1 MAPPRKK
8 SKAPPIKPASGS
20 RTLAAATGE
29 AAKVAGQ
36 NAAERRLRRLRRV
49 CRSPRAWCSLV
60 CCCGLAV
67 GVAMTLTAYAVLLAA
82 RRADAAAAFAAD
94 TYEVANLLR
103 INMLTPTLLFAQL
116 VADLDASRAPVTTPQ
131 FRDAAMTTLT
141 RMPAFS
147 DIAALRPL
155 PHAQRAAWE
164 ARMTAAHGRNITVRN
179 ENGTL
184 SEARPV
190 YYVVEALTASPN
202 TSRIGGDVGAQ
213 ATQLGAIEATMRSP
227 TGGSFVAPP
236 FTIGSSSSSPE
247 AFMSLYRPVHWWQ
260 EGASIPPVS
269 APAQLG
275 TYTHDAG
282 GVPLPGDVQAARPA
296 PSSTFRSG
304 VAVQYVVQALFRGGT
319 LTQLLIDGVENRQA
333 GAQLFF
339 TSGNLRGKVAA
350 LLCED
355 VQDVP
360 GVSAIPG
367 VPLNLMSP
375 IFRTSTVAYGH
386 GIPFLGAVQR
396 DGGLVSAL
404 NGPLVKQMM
413 DDGLRDGSQIVD
425 RYILGFGTR
434 RLMLTMLSSRSYLR
448 DAYTDVAIAVLPIGL
463 CLTAVLSGLLAFGV
477 YMLQAARLSRE
488 RASRLRH
495 KQLTAAQRMEDRMLG
510 LLSHE
515 LRNPAHVITST
526 ALFLLDMWPED
537 RDGRPEM
544 EIIAESSETLH
555 RLIADVLAFS
565 AARIGQVQLKFATM
579 DLRAFVH
586 RLALRHRSLAQVPIR
601 WIVDAAAPVAMIT
614 DAMRVSQILT
624 NGLVNAAK
632 FCLSGTITIRVG
644 VQTSVAPGAAT
655 GDTPARVI
663 AVDADGD
670 VSVSGVDGRSV
681 VDAASQV
688 APASPPEAASRATQ
702 AVVFT
707 IEDTGP
713 GPGERRMGLWE
724 VGDAHR
730 VTAPLVHHSCRSRA
744 RQRRVWCH
752 GRRRDRGPR
761 G

>member
-1 MAPPRKK
+1 
-8 SKAPPIKPASGS
+8 
-20 RTLAAATGE
+20 
-29 AAKVAGQ
+29 
-36 NAAERRLRRLRRV
+36 
-49 CRSPRAWCSLV
+49 V

-67 GVAMTLTAYAVLLAA
+67 GVAMTLTTYAVLLAA

-103 INMLTPTLLFAQL
+103 INMLTPALLFAQL
-116 VADLDASRAPVTTPQ
+116 AAGFDASTAPVTTPQ
-131 FRDAAMTTLT
+131 FRNASVAIMSRT
-141 RMPAFS
+141 PALYEV
-147 DIAALRPL
+147 AALRPL

-164 ARMTAAHGRNITVRN
+164 ARMTAAHGRNITIRDL
-179 ENGTL
+179 NGTV
-184 SEARPV
+184 SPVRPV
-190 YYVVEALTASPN
+190 YYVLEALTVQPNSPE
-202 TSRIGGDVGAQ
+202 IGVDHGSVPAHLTAIV
-213 ATQLGAIEATMRSP
+213 ATLRPP
-227 TGGSFVAPP
+227 TGNAVVAPP
-236 FTIGSSSSSPE
+236 IVSDATGDTH
-247 AFMSLYRPVHWWQ
+247 MSLYRPVHWWQ
-260 EGASIPPVS
+260 GGASIPPVS

-275 TYTHDAG
+275 THTHDAAG
-282 GVPLPGDVQAARPA
+282 APLPGDVQAARSPA
-296 PSSTFRSG
+296 TITPRSG
-304 VAVQYVVQALFRGGT
+304 VAAQYVLQGLYRGSA
-319 LTQLLIDGVENRQA
+319 LTQLVINGVENRQA

-367 VPLNLMSP
+367 VPSNLLVP
-375 IFRTSTVAYGH
+375 IFRTSTVAYGR

-434 RLMLTMLSSRSYLR
+434 RLMLTMLSSRSYLQ

-463 CLTAVLSGLLAFGV
+463 CLTAALSGLLAFGV

-537 RDGRPEM
+537 RDGRSEM
-544 EIIAESSETLH
+544 EIIAEASETLH

-644 VQTSVAPGAAT
+644 VQASVAPGAAT
-655 GDTPARVI
+655 GDTPARMI
-663 AVDADGD
+663 TVDADGD
-670 VSVSGVDGRSV
+670 VSVSGADGRSV

-688 APASPPEAASRATQ
+688 APASPPEAASRAAQ

-713 GPGERRMGLWE
+713 GPGEAADGAFGGLRCAPRHTAACAPRLPQTPHAPTPRLASRAAARLRTPRMT
-724 VGDAHR
+724 R
-730 VTAPLVHHSCRSRA
+730 TTTTAPPGGCAAAAV
-744 RQRRVWCH
+744 VP
-752 GRRRDRGPR
+752 RRRRPPPPLR
-761 G
+761 QEHPLR